1 MMYVSLAK
9 EEAALRRRAL
19 FRLLRRFDFDAPEF
33 RGEAISDPVHE
44 RVSAPEYQQTCQ
56 SNVGAGMRGA
66 VRGEVRASAIAGPPP
81 DWATGGRS
89 YAPPRP

>member
-1 MMYVSLAK
+1 MMHFSLDK

-44 RVSAPEYQQTCQ
+44 RVSAPEYQLPCHSSLGDKSLPRKQ
-56 SNVGAGMRGA
+56 SQVH
-66 VRGEVRASAIAGPPP
+66 ASAIPGPNQ
-81 DWATGGRS
+81 DWADDSRVFQI
-89 YAPPRP
+89 RP